1 MGKEYI
7 CNAGDTGD
15 MGSIPG
21 WGRSPGGRHGNPLQY
36 SCLENPMLAG
46 YSPWDYKEPDTTE
59 VTEQAPIL
67 ILITLI
73 NNWELK
79 NVGSGFEFCLLAHS
93 RFPTLAAKLASLSFN
108 FIFCRTHIQK
118 YLQHTLFWVL
128 KRIQENHKDF
138 YLVHSKYITH

>member
-1 MGKEYI
+1 MGKEYT

-36 SCLENPMLAG
+36 SCLENPVERRAWWAWG
-46 YSPWDYKEPDTTE
+46 CKEPDMTE
-59 VTEQAPIL
+59 VTEQAPVL

-79 NVGSGFEFCLLAHS
+79 NMGSGFDFCLLAHS
-93 RFPTLAAKLASLSFN
+93 IFPTLAAKLVSLSFN

-118 YLQHTLFWVL
+118 YLQHTLSFKGENTRKL
-128 KRIQENHKDF
+128 LRI
-138 YLVHSKYITH
+138 LPGSCKYITP